1 MTTNMEQTVI
11 EILNGVNNNVQ
22 QAVQFAMENMPE
34 FVNQIFAWG
43 IISNLFQK
51 DLKVE
56 NKKTNI

>member
-43 IISNLFQK
+43 IISNLF
-51 DLKVE
+51 
-56 NKKTNI
+56 

>member
-22 QAVQFAMENMPE
+22 QQVMEE
-34 FVNQIFAWG
+34 QHAD
-43 IISNLFQK
+43 QK